1 MEINKRL
8 DTDNDIEFLESGT
21 LAHASN
27 IVVNTDNGGIQNENA
42 IEEFVALPDGEL
54 IVGHIACS
62 NEFILFTNK
71 NRIIRYN
78 EKEGTQKEVVT
89 NWTWGGG
96 RVFGD
101 YTYNVNNELIVAIS
115 EHNPIG
121 RVPLKS
127 INLDEP
133 NYDNFG
139 DESKYTLNP
148 PIPNYNLRAYNLVNG
163 SGLIYNGTYALFI
176 LSLIH
181 I

>member
-78 EKEGTQKEVVT
+78 E
-89 NWTWGGG
+89 G
-96 RVFGD
+96 RCRKRSFF
-101 YTYNVNNELIVAIS
+101 NV
-115 EHNPIG
+115 
-121 RVPLKS
+121 KS
-127 INLDEP
+127 
-133 NYDNFG
+133 
-139 DESKYTLNP
+139 
-148 PIPNYNLRAYNLVNG
+148 
-163 SGLIYNGTYALFI
+163 
-176 LSLIH
+176 
-181 I
+181 